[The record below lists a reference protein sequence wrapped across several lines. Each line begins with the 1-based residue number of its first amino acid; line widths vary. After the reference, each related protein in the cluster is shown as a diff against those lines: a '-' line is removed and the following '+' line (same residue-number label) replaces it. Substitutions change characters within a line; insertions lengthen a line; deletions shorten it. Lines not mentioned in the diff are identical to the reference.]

1 MASQPFDRDIWKR
14 RVSNNSAGALVVF
27 ALLHILCLAAASGHA
42 APLHMI
48 ALVLPVVVAI
58 PVMARFEAYWF
69 ARPDAAAFR
78 RAAALLWV
86 AVVIVP
92 FLWSG
97 LYRLIG

>member
-14 RVSNNSAGALVVF
+14 RVSNNSAGALIVF

-48 ALVLPVVVAI
+48 ALVLPVMAVI
-58 PVMARFEAYWF
+58 PLMARFEAYWI
-69 ARPDAAAFR
+69 ARPDAGAFR
-78 RAAALLWV
+78 RAAGLLWV
-86 AVVIVP
+86 AAVVVP